1 MNNNLIRIFVNQNQL
16 IKISKYSSVYSLKS
30 KIHETIYSYESL
42 DTVMNKFRINF
53 NGKLLLDN
61 KQTLI
66 SYGIDDNNNIDVEK
80 NLEGGSWSSLFW
92 LYLIY
97 GICFYFFIILLISGL
112 IPIIANLIGSI
123 FENTLIRIIDYF
135 TKGKNDATT
144 KLMKNIV
151 KFGLYILSF
160 CFTIFFIWAFTSYAV
175 FPFYYFKTNDYCK
188 SGLAAKHVGKV
199 TMFWYMF
206 TYGLFNFIDFVLN
219 QFKDMANK
227 TPIRIIQA
235 VVGPTTTT
243 IKEAW
248 DLVKYIPV
256 YLIPGIG
263 MALFQVHRSIK
274 QVVYYINKGLNYV
287 KYNEISCD
295 DEDYLKKLCVLTSG
309 AEKMI
314 QDYDKKQMKGGD
326 TELSDLKH
334 SIKTVKDVKK
344 SVKKSVDVEIKDSNV
359 TNVLSKGFYSV
370 LYLFI
375 KMNKLENLFKF
386 INVASCDAYNKVKI
400 KKKNPNINDEEL
412 MKQIREKREIKI
424 SENEEWFASFLFSI
438 FCQLIEAVDDTTD
451 ILLGVGDSDTVS
463 NMWCTGIVAGI
474 VTLIPFI
481 IDMFWNTP

>member
-16 IKISKYSSVYSLKS
+16 IEISKYSSVYSLKS

-175 FPFYYFKTNDYCK
+175 FPFYYFKTNLYSRENSTPDK
-188 SGLAAKHVGKV
+188 DIQELNAKIEYLKV
-199 TMFWYMF
+199 T
-206 TYGLFNFIDFVLN
+206 I
-219 QFKDMANK
+219 
-227 TPIRIIQA
+227 
-235 VVGPTTTT
+235 
-243 IKEAW
+243 
-248 DLVKYIPV
+248 
-256 YLIPGIG
+256 
-263 MALFQVHRSIK
+263 
-274 QVVYYINKGLNYV
+274 
-287 KYNEISCD
+287 
-295 DEDYLKKLCVLTSG
+295 DYLKECMQNITWRH
-309 AEKMI
+309 
-314 QDYDKKQMKGGD
+314 Q
-326 TELSDLKH
+326 T
-334 SIKTVKDVKK
+334 IKNTIDWR
-344 SVKKSVDVEIKDSNV
+344 
-359 TNVLSKGFYSV
+359 
-370 LYLFI
+370 
-375 KMNKLENLFKF
+375 KF
-386 INVASCDAYNKVKI
+386 
-400 KKKNPNINDEEL
+400 
-412 MKQIREKREIKI
+412 M
-424 SENEEWFASFLFSI
+424 
-438 FCQLIEAVDDTTD
+438 
-451 ILLGVGDSDTVS
+451 
-463 NMWCTGIVAGI
+463 AGQ
-474 VTLIPFI
+474 
-481 IDMFWNTP
+481 